1 MASRARG
8 EKSRRG
14 AGGSGSRGLLREID
28 ERLSAVERELEG
40 YRELVDERARL
51 LGARASLTGV
61 PRVNVSSGARR
72 LSQDE
77 VAEFLR
83 LHPGSRAGE
92 IARALQVPLAN
103 VSQHLYRGKHGRFE
117 ARGDGWRLRDE
128 RG

>member
-61 PRVNVSSGARR
+61 RRVNVSSGARR